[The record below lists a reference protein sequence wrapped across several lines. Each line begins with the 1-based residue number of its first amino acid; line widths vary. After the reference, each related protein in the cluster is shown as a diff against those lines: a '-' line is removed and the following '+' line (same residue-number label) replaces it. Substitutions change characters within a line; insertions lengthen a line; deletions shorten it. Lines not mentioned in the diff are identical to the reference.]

1 MPKTVFGSSDW
12 HGTKSCQEVF
22 LMVEGMRTVS
32 GSAPS
37 LILFSSGEAE
47 LMNYQ
52 YSIVPVLQPESM
64 GDLAKSQNFLELSL
78 S

>member
-1 MPKTVFGSSDW
+1 
-12 HGTKSCQEVF
+12 
-22 LMVEGMRTVS
+22 MVEGMRTVS